1 MTMNR
6 LDFLMMREDLMLQLE
21 DIIDENVKDRDT
33 RDGLITELCNKVCEV
48 MDAAGLE

>member
-1 MTMNR
+1 MNR

-21 DIIDENVKDRDT
+21 DIIEENIKDRDT

-48 MDAAGLE
+48 MDPVGLSD